1 MEKTLHNRL
10 ILARDR
16 YRVGEIDK
24 YQYAGHL
31 NDLHAGLFDYVAFLA
46 GSDVAE
52 IRITAQGVEIR
63 SALHQISMLMDPVDL
78 HSTPYTLLDFGS
90 YEADETRFLKSVFG
104 NGDVFLDIGAN
115 LGWYSLV
122 LGRNCPDSRIFAFEP
137 IPSTVAALE
146 KNIRLNA
153 LQNVEPICMGMFNK
167 EDELSFLYAP
177 DVSGA
182 TSLKVTGQTRGRTE
196 IQSVT
201 CRTTTL
207 DSFCTERDIVPTLLK
222 IDVEGAELMV
232 VQGGRETLQH
242 TPIILMELLRKWSR
256 EFGYHPNDVFAL
268 LAEYGYGA
276 WAFSTAGSLTTCDQV
291 TDETMQTNFVFLHSQ
306 KHAKVIADWSDAS
319 ISHR

>member
-1 MEKTLHNRL
+1 MEKTLHNPL

-16 YRVGEIDK
+16 YRAGEIDK
-24 YQYAGHL
+24 YQYAEHL

-46 GSDVAE
+46 DIDVAE

-90 YEADETRFLKSVFG
+90 YETDETRFLKAVFRD
-104 NGDVFLDIGAN
+104 GDVFLDIGAN

-122 LGRNCPDSRIFAFEP
+122 LGRNCPGSRIFAFEP

-182 TSLKVTGQTRGRTE
+182 TSLKVTGQTRGRTS

-207 DSFCTERDIVPTLLK
+207 DSFCAEREIVPTLLK

-232 VQGGRETLQH
+232 VQGGGETLQH

-268 LAEYGYGA
+268 LAQYGYGA
-276 WAFSTAGSLTTCDQV
+276 WVFSADGSLQSCDQV
-291 TDETMQTNFVFLHSQ
+291 TEETIQTNYVFLHPQ
-306 KHAKVIADWSDAS
+306 KHADVIARWATAP
-319 ISHR
+319 IR

>member
-16 YRVGEIDK
+16 YRAGEIDK
-24 YQYAGHL
+24 YQYAEHL

-46 GSDVAE
+46 DIDVAE

-90 YEADETRFLKSVFG
+90 YETDETRFLKAVFRD
-104 NGDVFLDIGAN
+104 GDVFLDIGAN

-122 LGRNCPDSRIFAFEP
+122 LGRNCPGSRIFAFEP

-182 TSLKVTGQTRGRTE
+182 TSLKVTGQTRGRTS

-207 DSFCTERDIVPTLLK
+207 DSFCAGRDIVPTLLK

-232 VQGGRETLQH
+232 VQGGGETLQH

-268 LAEYGYGA
+268 LAQYGYGA
-276 WAFSTAGSLTTCDQV
+276 WVFSADGSLQSCDQV
-291 TDETMQTNFVFLHSQ
+291 TEETIQTNYVFLHPQ
-306 KHAKVIADWSDAS
+306 KHADVIARWATAP
-319 ISHR
+319 IR

>member
-16 YRVGEIDK
+16 YRAGEIDK
-24 YQYAGHL
+24 YQYAEHL
-31 NDLHAGLFDYVAFLA
+31 NGLHAGLFDYVAFLA
-46 GSDVAE
+46 DIDVAE

-90 YEADETRFLKSVFG
+90 YETEETRFLKAVFG
-104 NGDVFLDIGAN
+104 DGDVFLDIGAN

-122 LGRNCPDSRIFAFEP
+122 LGRNCPGSRIFAFEP

-182 TSLKVTGQTRGRTE
+182 TSLKVTGQTRGRTS

-207 DSFCTERDIVPTLLK
+207 DSFCAERDIVPTLLK

-232 VQGGRETLQH
+232 VQGGGETLQH

-268 LAEYGYGA
+268 LAQYGYGA
-276 WAFSTAGSLTTCDQV
+276 WVFSADGSLQSCDQV
-291 TDETMQTNFVFLHSQ
+291 TEETIQTNYVFLHPQ
-306 KHAKVIADWSDAS
+306 KHAEVIARWATAPT
-319 ISHR
+319 R

>member
-16 YRVGEIDK
+16 YRAGEIDK
-24 YQYAGHL
+24 YQYAEHL

-46 GSDVAE
+46 DIDVAE

-90 YEADETRFLKSVFG
+90 YETDETRFLKAVFRE
-104 NGDVFLDIGAN
+104 GDVFLDIGAN

-122 LGRNCPDSRIFAFEP
+122 LGRNCPGSRIFAFEP

-182 TSLKVTGQTRGRTE
+182 TSLKVTGQTRGRTS

-207 DSFCTERDIVPTLLK
+207 DSFCAERDIVPTLLK

-232 VQGGRETLQH
+232 VQGGGETLQH

-268 LAEYGYGA
+268 LAQYGYGA
-276 WAFSTAGSLTTCDQV
+276 WVFSADGSLQSCDQV
-291 TDETMQTNFVFLHSQ
+291 TEETIQTNYVFLHPQ
-306 KHAKVIADWSDAS
+306 KHADVIARWATAP
-319 ISHR
+319 IR

>member
-16 YRVGEIDK
+16 YRAGEIDK
-24 YQYAGHL
+24 YQYAEHL

-46 GSDVAE
+46 DIDVAE

-90 YEADETRFLKSVFG
+90 YETDETRFLKAVFRE
-104 NGDVFLDIGAN
+104 GDVFLDIGAN

-122 LGRNCPDSRIFAFEP
+122 LGRNCPGSRIFAFEP

-182 TSLKVTGQTRGRTE
+182 TSLKVTGQTRGRTS

-232 VQGGRETLQH
+232 VQGGGETLQH

-268 LAEYGYGA
+268 LAQYGYGA
-276 WAFSTAGSLTTCDQV
+276 WVFSADGSLQSCDQV
-291 TDETMQTNFVFLHSQ
+291 TEETIQTNYVFLHPQ
-306 KHAKVIADWSDAS
+306 KHADVIARWATAP
-319 ISHR
+319 IR

>member
-16 YRVGEIDK
+16 YRAGEIDK

-46 GSDVAE
+46 DSDVAE

-90 YEADETRFLKSVFG
+90 YETDETRFLKSVFG

-137 IPSTVAALE
+137 IPSTVEALE
-146 KNIRLNA
+146 RNIRLNA
-153 LQNVEPICMGMFNK
+153 LQNVQPICMGMFNK
-167 EDELSFLYAP
+167 EDELNFLYAP

-207 DSFCTERDIVPTLLK
+207 DIFCAERDIVPTLLK

-232 VQGGRETLQH
+232 VQGGHEALQH

-268 LAEYGYGA
+268 LAQYGYGA
-276 WAFSTAGSLTTCDQV
+276 WVFSTDGSLQACDQV
-291 TDETMQTNFVFLHSQ
+291 TDETVQTNYVFLHPQ
-306 KHAKVIADWSDAS
+306 KHAEVIARWA
-319 ISHR
+319 IAPTR